1 MAINFQVDE
10 TFEFCAP
17 FFFDFLNKETEEQ
30 IREAERWFETSLS
43 DAPSPFMPKIKV
55 GRSVKIDGPCD
66 FGDVEKTHEKE
77 TEIAEACEQ
86 GVEKVSNFN
95 VCEQK
100 MNMEVTD
107 GKGSFG
113 FASDAKLCESNI
125 VYQEEKSSS
134 GELCLKND
142 TSFTFPVLDVD
153 PAPGPANKELMD
165 SSVVA
170 SSNPEVSTPKVQT
183 APIKETVV
191 QIGSNKQTAQK
202 KASLINQS
210 VRLKPMNHTP
220 AQPPKKSFS
229 KCPGSIHAKNSI
241 SIDISQENQAIKRQK
256 LDEERSKKIHNVKLQ
271 VLLHKSKPGLCG
283 GNEFISDI
291 KTHHEQRK
299 EVEPYIST
307 AEMVNKFQS
316 RTREVELPHSRSF
329 SKDIVATTVLKMRPK
344 LTLTRPKEPEF
355 ETAHRVRAI
364 RIKSSAELEEEML
377 AKVPKFKARPLNK
390 KILEAPS
397 LPALPRSTP
406 QLPDFNEFH
415 LKTMERANQ
424 HETASA
430 APSVESASLCKS
442 LKLTEFR
449 PPVLETSL
457 RARPTSIK
465 SSQELELE
473 EFKKIPKF
481 KARRLNKKIFESKGD
496 LGLFCQSKSQ
506 ITTPQEFHFATNDR
520 LGPPPSTMV
529 DLFDK
534 LSLHSESSHH
544 SQQDHPRLTKPNPFH
559 LYTEE
564 RGHEKEKLFTLQI
577 LQKEL
582 EEEKARIP
590 KANPYPYSTD
600 YPVMPPKP
608 QPKPCTKPELFH
620 LDSLIRHE
628 EEMQKQMEERERMER
643 EEAERRIFKAQPIIV
658 EDPIP
663 LPERQRKPL
672 TEVQEFVLHV
682 DHRAEERSE
691 FDKKM
696 KQKELSGKRARE
708 EQENA
713 KMIEEEMEIKHM
725 RRTMVPHA
733 RPLPKFDNP
742 FHPQRSTKEK
752 TRPKSPNLLVRQRH
766 QNRKPSL
773 YLR

>member
-1 MAINFQVDE
+1 MATNLQIDE

-17 FFFDFLNKETEEQ
+17 RFFDFLNEETAEQ
-30 IREAERWFETSLS
+30 ISEVESWFETSLS

-55 GRSVKIDGPCD
+55 GRTVKINDPCD
-66 FGDVEKTHEKE
+66 FGDVEKTHKE
-77 TEIAEACEQ
+77 TEIAEACEE

-95 VCEQK
+95 FCERK
-100 MNMEVTD
+100 MNMEVTN

-113 FASDAKLCESNI
+113 IGSDAKLCKSNI

-134 GELCLKND
+134 KELLKSN

-153 PAPGPANKELMD
+153 SAPGPANRELMN
-165 SSVVA
+165 SSIVA
-170 SSNPEVSTPKVQT
+170 SINPEVSTPKVQI
-183 APIKETVV
+183 APIKEAVV
-191 QIGSNKQTAQK
+191 PMGSNKQTAKQT
-202 KASLINQS
+202 ASLINQYS
-210 VRLKPMNHTP
+210 RLKLINRTP

-229 KCPGSIHAKNSI
+229 KCPGSIHAKNAI

-256 LDEERSKKIHNVKLQ
+256 LDEERSKKIHNVKPP
-271 VLLHKSKPGLCG
+271 VLLHKSKPVLCG
-283 GNEFISDI
+283 GNEFISDVKI
-291 KTHHEQRK
+291 HHEQRK

-307 AEMVNKFQS
+307 AEMVKKFQS
-316 RTREVELPHSRSF
+316 RTREIELPHNRPF
-329 SKDIVATTVLKMRPK
+329 SKDLVSSTVLKMRPK

-377 AKVPKFKARPLNK
+377 AKVPKFKARTLNK

-406 QLPDFNEFH
+406 QLPDFHEFH

-424 HETASA
+424 HAEMASL
-430 APSVESASLCKS
+430 APSVEAASLCKS
-442 LKLTEFR
+442 LKLTELR

-457 RARPTSIK
+457 RARPISTK
-465 SSQELELE
+465 SSQELEVE
-473 EFKKIPKF
+473 ELKKIPKF

-496 LGLFCQSKSQ
+496 LGLFCQSKPQ

-520 LGPPPSTMV
+520 LGPPPSTV
-529 DLFDK
+529 VELFDK
-534 LSLHSESSHH
+534 LSLHSESSYH
-544 SQQDHPRLTKPNPFH
+544 SQQDHPRLTKPNPFY
-559 LYTEE
+559 LLTEE
-564 RGHEKEKLFTLQI
+564 RGQEKEKLFTLQI
-577 LQKEL
+577 LQKES

-600 YPVMPPKP
+600 YSVMPPKP

-643 EEAERRIFKAQPIIV
+643 EEAERRIFKAQPIIA

-696 KQKELSGKRARE
+696 KQKELSSKRARQ

-713 KMIEEEMEIKHM
+713 KMIEEEKEIKHM

-733 RPLPKFDNP
+733 RPIPKFHNP

-752 TRPKSPNLLVRQRH
+752 TRPKSPNLLVRQRQH
-766 QNRKPSL
+766 NRKPSL
-773 YLR
+773 HLR